1 MIKKLFGEIKMTWV
15 KVIIFALATGIYTG
29 IMALLFPS
37 TSSFH
42 DIAVMFEAWILFAII
57 IIVNCEKPLE
67 AALKTFVFFLISQP
81 LIYLVQVP
89 FNEMGFGLFMYYKYW
104 FMITLLTFPGAFIG
118 WFIKKNNILAG
129 IILSVMLV
137 LLVYMGT
144 GYLNTAIYNF
154 PNHLLS
160 AVYCFAIVPVMIY
173 GIFSDKKAIITAS
186 AISMVAAAVFLIM
199 TFGVQHVRMSA
210 NIFLDEEKYDIN
222 SSWSVSVENE
232 KISSARIEKRFEN
245 AERDG
250 LLMDFYEYGE
260 NKVTLKDEEGIEH
273 HVIVSYDKDGHID
286 INEVD

>member
-15 KVIIFALATGIYTG
+15 KVIIFAVAAGIYTG

-42 DIAVMFEAWILFAII
+42 DIAVTFEAWVLFAII

-67 AALKTFVFFLISQP
+67 AAIKTFVFFLISQP

-89 FNEMGFGLFMYYKYW
+89 FSEMGFGLFMYYRYW

-137 LLVYMGT
+137 LLVFTGT
-144 GYLNTAIYNF
+144 GYLDTVIYNF
-154 PNHLLS
+154 PGHLLS
-160 AVYCFAIVPVMIY
+160 AIYCFAIVPVMIY

-186 AISMVAAAVFLIM
+186 AISIAAAAITLVM
-199 TFGVQHVRMSA
+199 TFSVQHVRMSA

-222 SSWSVSVENE
+222 SSWSVSVDDES
-232 KISSARIEKRFEN
+232 ISSARIGKHFEN
-245 AERDG
+245 AEKEQ
-250 LLMDFYEYGE
+250 LLMEFYEYGE
-260 NKVTLKDEEGIEH
+260 NKVTLTDEKGKEH
-273 HVIVSYDKDGHID
+273 HITVNYDKDGSLNVNEID
-286 INEVD
+286 